1 MVKIVTG
8 VAGFIGSSL
17 AQTLLERGEEVVGID
32 CFLDYY
38 PREIKEKNLTSLR
51 DFSAFTFIEKN
62 INDLDFKKILP
73 GVDGIYHQAAQAGV
87 RSSWGN
93 NFEIYTNNN
102 ILATQRILEAV
113 KGQSI
118 RVVYASSSS
127 IYGETQKIP
136 MQEEDTPCPVSPYGV
151 SKLAGEYLCYLY
163 FKNFGVPTMS
173 LRYFTVYGPR
183 QRPDMAFH
191 RFIKAICNGGE
202 IELYGDGEQTRDFTY
217 IRDAVEANILAM
229 ERGTPGKV
237 YNIGGGAN
245 VSMNH
250 IIIRMEHILD
260 KKARIR
266 RLERQKGDVSHT
278 YADTTRAR
286 KELGFAPKTG
296 MDQGLAQEAEWLI
309 KHILSST

>member
-17 AQTLLERGEEVVGID
+17 AQTLLEKGEEVVGID

-38 PREIKEKNLTSLR
+38 PREIKEKNLITLR

-62 INDLDFKKILP
+62 INDLDFIKILP
-73 GVDGIYHQAAQAGV
+73 GVNGIYHQAAQAGV

-136 MQEEDTPCPVSPYGV
+136 MQEEDKPCPVSPNGV

-163 FKNFGVPTMS
+163 YKNFGVPTIS

-191 RFIKAICNGGE
+191 RFIKAICNSGK
-202 IELYGDGEQTRDFTY
+202 IELYGDGEQTRDFTF

-229 ERGTPGKV
+229 EKGTPGMV

-245 VSMNH
+245 VSVNH
-250 IIIRMEHILD
+250 IITKMEQILD
-260 KKARIR
+260 KKAMINRM
-266 RLERQKGDVSHT
+266 ERQKGDVSHT

-286 KELGFAPKTG
+286 KELGFVPKTSL
-296 MDQGLAQEAEWLI
+296 DQGLAQEAEWLI
-309 KHILSST
+309 KHILSSK

>member
-17 AQTLLERGEEVVGID
+17 AQTLLEKGEEVKGID

-38 PREIKEKNLTSLR
+38 PREIKEKNLVPLR
-51 DFSAFTFIEKN
+51 DFSSFTFIEKN

-93 NFEIYTNNN
+93 NFEIYSNNN

-113 KGQSI
+113 KGKAI

-127 IYGETQKIP
+127 IYGDTQKIP
-136 MQEEDTPCPVSPYGV
+136 MQEEDVPCPVSPYGV

-163 FKNFGVPTMS
+163 YKNFGVPTVS

-191 RFIKAICNGGE
+191 RFIKAIINGGE
-202 IELYGDGEQTRDFTY
+202 IELYGDGEQTRDFTF
-217 IRDAVEANILAM
+217 IRDAVDANILAM
-229 ERGTPGKV
+229 GKGTPGRV

-245 VSMNH
+245 VSLNH
-250 IIIRMEHILD
+250 VVKQMEYILEKKAKIRRMES
-260 KKARIR
+260 
-266 RLERQKGDVSHT
+266 QKGDVRHT
-278 YADTTRAR
+278 YADTARAR
-286 KELGFAPKTG
+286 KEIGFAPKTSL
-296 MDQGLAQEAEWLI
+296 DDGLSQEAEWI
-309 KHILSST
+309 KKHILQGR

>member
-17 AQTLLERGEEVVGID
+17 AQTLLEKGEEVVGID

-62 INDLDFKKILP
+62 INDLDFIKILP
-73 GVDGIYHQAAQAGV
+73 GVNGIYHQAAQAGV

-136 MQEEDTPCPVSPYGV
+136 MQEEDKPCPVSPYGV

-163 FKNFGVPTMS
+163 YKNFGVPTIS

-191 RFIKAICNGGE
+191 RFIKAICNSGK
-202 IELYGDGEQTRDFTY
+202 IELYGDGEQTRDFTF

-229 ERGTPGKV
+229 EKGTPGMV

-245 VSMNH
+245 VSVNH
-250 IIIRMEHILD
+250 IITKMEQILD
-260 KKARIR
+260 KKAMINRM
-266 RLERQKGDVSHT
+266 ERQKGDVSHT

-286 KELGFAPKTG
+286 KELGFVPKTSL
-296 MDQGLAQEAEWLI
+296 DQGLAQEAEWLI
-309 KHILSST
+309 KHILSSK